1 MIGPVLCHRHGIRFF
16 RQASIGIGARI
27 RTRGR
32 FAAGELVKVS
42 LDRPNGSK
50 TRSVEAHLKDGE
62 LTEVACPL
70 SRPKR

>member
-1 MIGPVLCHRHGIRFF
+1 MGPVLCRRHGVRFF
-16 RQASIGIGARI
+16 RKASNGICARI

-32 FAAGELVKVS
+32 FAPGELVKVS
-42 LDRPNGSK
+42 LDRPKGSK
-50 TRSVEAHLKDGE
+50 ARSVEAHLKDGE